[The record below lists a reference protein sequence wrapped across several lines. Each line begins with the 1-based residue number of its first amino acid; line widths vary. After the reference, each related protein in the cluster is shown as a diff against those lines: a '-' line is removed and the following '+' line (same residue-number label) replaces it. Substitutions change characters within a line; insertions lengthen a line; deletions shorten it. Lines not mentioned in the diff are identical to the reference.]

1 MGSISVQ
8 RPFQFCSN
16 ILLRNVEEHMN
27 RRAFLCQLLC
37 AAGAV
42 AATAAS
48 APLAHALTPADLKLP
63 PDSALPA
70 PEPAISHGDEAT
82 AEEAQWFLSS
92 PLPALALLVSG
103 CSREAS
109 ENKVHDSPTNL
120 VRET

>member
-1 MGSISVQ
+1 
-8 RPFQFCSN
+8 
-16 ILLRNVEEHMN
+16 MN

-82 AEEAQWFLSS
+82 AEEAQWGRRRRRRVWRRRYVF
-92 PLPALALLVSG
+92 
-103 CSREAS
+103 R
-109 ENKVHDSPTNL
+109 
-120 VRET
+120 RRRFYRRRFYRRRYYRRWRYW